1 MHELRDLGRGRG
13 QAFSWCHIRKIE
25 AKNVRQI
32 RAFGA
37 TEGKPLIEPSV
48 PAAASRAAPPLGT
61 TRCGIGSS
69 PWRRRAQSANWRR
82 RRAQATNGRRRAV
95 GVVVSDSEEELEVLR
110 QPNLIQ
116 KLADVVTQ
124 RASCVLELEGGAQ
137 LTLRPAPQR
146 RRPPPPTKHLLYYPV
161 PGWLTLTPPAPL
173 SPDHARD
180 STITVAVLVLN
191 VAARL

>member
-1 MHELRDLGRGRG
+1 MRDLGRGRG
-13 QAFSWCHIRKIE
+13 QAFSWCQDIRKIE

-48 PAAASRAAPPLGT
+48 PAAASRAAPPLRT
-61 TRCGIGSS
+61 TRCGIGS
-69 PWRRRAQSANWRR
+69 PMEEE
-82 RRAQATNGRRRAV
+82 GAV
-95 GVVVSDSEEELEVLR
+95 GESEEEEGAVVDVGVSDSEEELEVLQ

>member
-1 MHELRDLGRGRG
+1 ME
-13 QAFSWCHIRKIE
+13 E
-25 AKNVRQI
+25 
-32 RAFGA
+32 
-37 TEGKPLIEPSV
+37 EG
-48 PAAASRAAPPLGT
+48 
-61 TRCGIGSS
+61 
-69 PWRRRAQSANWRR
+69 
-82 RRAQATNGRRRAV
+82 AV
-95 GVVVSDSEEELEVLR
+95 GELEEEEEGAVDEWEEEGAVDIVVSDSEEELEVQPWVLR

-137 LTLRPAPQR
+137 LTIRPATQR

>member
-1 MHELRDLGRGRG
+1 MDLSKPSAGAIPVKLKPRTSAKSVLGKADRAQRARDRLPRSTAAGDDTLRNR
-13 QAFSWCHIRKIE
+13 
-25 AKNVRQI
+25 
-32 RAFGA
+32 
-37 TEGKPLIEPSV
+37 IEPMEEE
-48 PAAASRAAPPLGT
+48 G
-61 TRCGIGSS
+61 
-69 PWRRRAQSANWRR
+69 
-82 RRAQATNGRRRAV
+82 AV
-95 GVVVSDSEEELEVLR
+95 GELEEEEEGAVDEWEEEGAVDIVVSDSEEELEVQPWVLR

>member
-1 MHELRDLGRGRG
+1 MEEED
-13 QAFSWCHIRKIE
+13 
-25 AKNVRQI
+25 
-32 RAFGA
+32 
-37 TEGKPLIEPSV
+37 
-48 PAAASRAAPPLGT
+48 
-61 TRCGIGSS
+61 
-69 PWRRRAQSANWRR
+69 
-82 RRAQATNGRRRAV
+82 AV
-95 GVVVSDSEEELEVLR
+95 GELEEEAAGAVDEWEEEGAVDIVVSDSEEELEVPWVLR

-124 RASCVLELEGGAQ
+124 RASCVIELEGGAQ
-137 LTLRPAPQR
+137 LTIRPATQR

-191 VAARL
+191 VAARLEGLGSRDRPLSEQERESFVVLVYAITGQGGCSLHLPF